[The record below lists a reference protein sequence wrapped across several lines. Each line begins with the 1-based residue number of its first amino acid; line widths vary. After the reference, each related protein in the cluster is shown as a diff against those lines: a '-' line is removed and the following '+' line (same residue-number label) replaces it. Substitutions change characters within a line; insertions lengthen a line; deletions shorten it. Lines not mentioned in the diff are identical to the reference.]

1 MFNSP
6 ELVVERTVMPLHC
19 GFLDC
24 LFIVGRFVVA
34 IIQCMH
40 AAHLIVSGRRRK
52 IKHIWAYML
61 LGQVVAISVA
71 ANLFYIALA
80 LHPDPKPE
88 EKLTRRRNTVPM
100 VLWSSILLSLSTV
113 YLVPTSIEQGY
124 FLSTLLTMHVL
135 LVIPLAAPDT
145 LLSSAVLRMRART
158 LYGLIALASILP
170 RIRTVSTAF
179 ASLPVEARHVSGAV
193 SALWETLHSHPA
205 QSSIGWDVVWTTA
218 SFFLWT
224 FSPLQMIKYLIPC
237 ILATSV
243 PSAGFIAPFIMW
255 RSSRAVE
262 L

>member
-1 MFNSP
+1 MLNSP
-6 ELVVERTVMPLHC
+6 ELVVERTVMPIYC

-24 LFIVGRFVVA
+24 LSIVGRFVVA
-34 IIQCMH
+34 VAQYMH
-40 AAHLIVSGRRRK
+40 TTNLVVAGRRRK

-71 ANLFYIALA
+71 ANLFYLALA
-80 LHPDPKPE
+80 LSPDPKQE
-88 EKLTRRRNTVPM
+88 EKLTRRRNTVPL
-100 VLWSSILLSLSTV
+100 VLWSSILFSLSTV

-124 FLSTLLTMHVL
+124 FLSNLLTMHVL

-145 LLSSAVLRMRART
+145 LLSTTVFRMRART

-170 RIRTVSTAF
+170 RVRTVSTVF
-179 ASLPVEARHVSGAV
+179 ASLPIETRHVPGAV
-193 SALWETLHSHPA
+193 TALWETLHSHPA

-218 SFFLWT
+218 SFFIWT

-237 ILATSV
+237 VLGTSV

-255 RSSRAVE
+255 RRSRAVE